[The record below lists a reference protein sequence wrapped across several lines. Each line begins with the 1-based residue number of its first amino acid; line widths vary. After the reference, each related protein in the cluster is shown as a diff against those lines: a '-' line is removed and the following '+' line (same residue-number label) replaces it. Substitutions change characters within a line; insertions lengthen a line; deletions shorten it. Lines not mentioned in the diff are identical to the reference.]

1 MCPKKSELKTRSNT
15 AIEGDQFNEQ
25 DKSINVLNIH
35 SHMTAV
41 TVSSVMLAIVIL
53 FIMYIIYKKCQTSMQ
68 ARSERRRTERA
79 NSPNFLVKDLI
90 AEIRDRCKV
99 RALGL

>member
-1 MCPKKSELKTRSNT
+1 MCPKKSEFKTKSNT
-15 AIEGDQFNEQ
+15 VIEGDQFNEQ

-35 SHMTAV
+35 IHMTTV
-41 TVSSVMLAIVIL
+41 TVSSVLLAIVIL

-79 NSPNFLVKDLI
+79 NSANFSVEDFI
-90 AEIRDRCKV
+90 AEIRDTCEV
-99 RALGL
+99 RAPGL